1 MSLPHVS
8 ALMLTAALCRRSVY
22 LPWQNVHGPYQAPLG
37 WSGDVLRGMLAAT
50 DAALGNMITTLKDK
64 GMWANT
70 V

>member
-1 MSLPHVS
+1 MPLLST
-8 ALMLTAALCRRSVY
+8 LMLTAARLRLVY
-22 LPWQNVHGPYQAPLG
+22 LPWQNVHAPYQAPLD

-50 DAALGNMITTLKDK
+50 DAALGNMVTTLKDK